1 MAQLQHMDA
10 HLDTLSDELYQVNT
24 HVSHIAWRQAC
35 LGGFVESLSPS
46 LEAFDDGDSNG
57 GDADEDEDANSS
69 GDDEITASQWLAFC
83 HSWQKGEVVLGMRVV
98 MYLEG
103 ELV

>member
-1 MAQLQHMDA
+1 MTLEAVMAQLQHMDA

-46 LEAFDDGDSNG
+46 LEASEDKDDDGDSDDDDN
-57 GDADEDEDANSS
+57 DKDEEASS
-69 GDDEITASQWLAFC
+69 SDDNVMTA
-83 HSWQKGEVVLGMRVV
+83 
-98 MYLEG
+98 
-103 ELV
+103 